1 MGLAGSVN
9 GMRRRDFLAAV
20 GAAAMWSR
28 PAKAEQR
35 RIPTIGYLNAGTLA
49 EGPRENVVAFHKGL
63 ADTGYVQGRNVRF
76 EFREA
81 KGDLSLLPELARDLV
96 RHEVD
101 VILAPGSG
109 VAAQAAKAATT
120 TIPIVFS
127 NAGNPLRSGL
137 VDSLSH
143 PGGNITG
150 VADFGIQLS
159 AKRLELIKLLIP
171 TASDVAFLA
180 VRNQPQAAP
189 DIAEAHERAPA
200 LGIDVFVVRVDTV
213 EEIDAAFA
221 TFAERRVD
229 AVCMITNLLF
239 FNNRERVVGLAAR
252 YRLPTMYPFIQYTQS
267 GGLMSYG
274 SSLADRAYQ
283 AGVYV
288 GQILNG
294 QQPGDLPIRRLT
306 KFELAINMTTARTL
320 GLTVP
325 ARFLA
330 LTDQVIA

>member
-1 MGLAGSVN
+1 
-9 GMRRRDFLAAV
+9 MRRRDFLAAA
-20 GAAAMWSR
+20 GATATWAR
-28 PAKAEQR
+28 LANAEQGR
-35 RIPTIGYLNAGTLA
+35 MPTIGYLNAGSLA
-49 EGPRENVVAFHKGL
+49 AGREENVAAFLKGL
-63 ADTGYVQGRNVRF
+63 AEAGYVEGRNVKF

-81 KGDLSLLPELARDLV
+81 KGDLARLPELARDLAS
-96 RHEVD
+96 RQVD

-109 VAAQAAKAATT
+109 VAALAAKAATT

-127 NAGNPLRSGL
+127 NAGNPIQSGL

-150 VADFGIQLS
+150 VADFGIELS

-171 TASDVAFLA
+171 TAAVIAYLA
-180 VRNQPQAAP
+180 VRNQPQTA
-189 DIAEAHERAPA
+189 DEIAKAREHART
-200 LGIDVFVVRVDTV
+200 LGIDIFVLWVDTV
-213 EEIDAAFA
+213 EDIDPAFA
-221 TFAERRVD
+221 TLAERHVD
-229 AVCMITNLLF
+229 AVCLVTNLLF
-239 FNNRERVVGLAAR
+239 FANRKRVVGLAAR
-252 YRLPTMYPFIQYTQS
+252 YHLPTVYPFIQYTQS

-288 GQILNG
+288 GRILNG
-294 QQPGDLPIRRLT
+294 QKPGDLPVRRLT
-306 KFELAINMTTARTL
+306 RFELAINMTTAKAL

-330 LTDQVIA
+330 LTDQVID

>member
-1 MGLAGSVN
+1 
-9 GMRRRDFLAAV
+9 MRRRDFLAAV
-20 GAAAMWSR
+20 GGAATWPQ
-28 PAKAEQR
+28 PAKAESR
-35 RIPTIGYLNAGTLA
+35 RVPTIGYLYAGSLD
-49 EGPRENVVAFHKGL
+49 EGRQENVVAFHKGL
-63 ADTGYVQGRNVRF
+63 AETGYAEGRNVAF

-81 KGDLSLLPELARDLV
+81 KGDLARLPELARELV
-96 RHEVD
+96 RRQVD

-109 VAAQAAKAATT
+109 VAAFAAKAATA

-150 VADFGIQLS
+150 VADFGIELS

-171 TASDVAFLA
+171 AAALVAYLA
-180 VRNQPQAAP
+180 VRNQPQSA
-189 DIAEAHERAPA
+189 DEIARAQEHA
-200 LGIDVFVVRVDTV
+200 RVLGIEVFVLWVDTV
-213 EEIDAAFA
+213 EDIDTAFA
-221 TFAERRVD
+221 TLAERRVD
-229 AVCMITNLLF
+229 AVCLVTNLLF
-239 FNNRERVVGLAAR
+239 FINRKRVVDLAAR
-252 YRLPTMYPFIQYTQS
+252 HRLPTVYPFIQYTQS
-267 GGLMSYG
+267 GGLVSYG

-288 GQILNG
+288 GLILNG
-294 QQPGDLPIRRLT
+294 QKPGDLPVRRLT
-306 KFELAINMTTARTL
+306 RFELAINMTTARSL

-330 LTDQVIA
+330 LTDHVVE

>member
-1 MGLAGSVN
+1 
-9 GMRRRDFLAAV
+9 MRRRDFLAGLG
-20 GAAAMWSR
+20 GAATWSR
-28 PAKAEQR
+28 LAKGQDA
-35 RIPTIGYLNAGTLA
+35 RIPTIGYLNAGSLA

-63 ADTGYVQGRNVRF
+63 AETGYVAGRNVRF

-81 KGDLSLLPELARDLV
+81 KGDLARLPELARDLV
-96 RHEVD
+96 RRQVD

-150 VADFGIQLS
+150 VADFGIELS

-171 TASDVAFLA
+171 AASDVAFLA
-180 VRNQPQAAP
+180 VRNQPSAAP
-189 DIAEAHERAPA
+189 EIAKAQERAPA
-200 LGIDVFVVRVDTV
+200 LGIDVSVIRVDTV
-213 EEIDAAFA
+213 QDIDAAFA
-221 TFAERRVD
+221 SFAERRVD
-229 AVCMITNLLF
+229 AVCMVTNMLF
-239 FNNRERVVGLAAR
+239 FNNRARVVGLAAR
-252 YRLPTMYPFIQYTQS
+252 YRLPMVYPFIQYTRS

-294 QQPGDLPIRRLT
+294 KKPGDLPIRRLA

-330 LTDQVIA
+330 LTDDVIE

>member
-1 MGLAGSVN
+1 
-9 GMRRRDFLAAV
+9 MRRRDFLAGLG
-20 GAAAMWSR
+20 GAATWAR
-28 PAKAEQR
+28 PAKAEHR
-35 RIPTIGYLNAGTLA
+35 RIPTIGYLYAETLA
-49 EGPRENVVAFHKGL
+49 ESPRENVVAFHKGL
-63 ADTGYVQGRNVRF
+63 GESGYVVGRNVTF

-81 KGDLSLLPELARDLV
+81 KGDLALLPELARDLV
-96 RHEVD
+96 RRHVD

-109 VAAQAAKAATT
+109 VAARAAKAATD

-150 VADFGIQLS
+150 VADFGIELS

-171 TASDVAFLA
+171 TASLVAYLA
-180 VRNQPQAAP
+180 VRNQPQTADELAK
-189 DIAEAHERAPA
+189 AEEHART
-200 LGIDVFVVRVDTV
+200 LGIDIFVLWVDTV

-221 TFAERRVD
+221 TLAERRVD
-229 AVCMITNLLF
+229 AVCLVTNLLF
-239 FNNRERVVGLAAR
+239 FVNRESVIALAAR
-252 YRLPTMYPFIQYTQS
+252 HRLPTVYPFIQYTQS

-288 GQILNG
+288 GLILNG
-294 QQPGDLPIRRLT
+294 QKPGDLPVRRLT
-306 KFELAINMTTARTL
+306 KFELAINMTTAKAL

-330 LTDQVIA
+330 LADKVIA